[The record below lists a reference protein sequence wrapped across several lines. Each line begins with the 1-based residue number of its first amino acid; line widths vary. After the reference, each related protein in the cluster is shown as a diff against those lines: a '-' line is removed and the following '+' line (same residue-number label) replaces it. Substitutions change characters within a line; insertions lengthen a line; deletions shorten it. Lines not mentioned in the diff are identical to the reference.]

1 MIAAIVGTW
10 EWPRVCFVYA
20 GLEALRCPGKV
31 YLVVNLPIRGIPGCC
46 PRHFVGEE
54 SVGKGESLAF
64 CELSESPSS
73 VVCLSNAKSSYWP
86 CLLLVCVRVYF
97 GIPIALNYKY
107 IILVSLCYDVI
118 KLLIELF
125 VV

>member
-1 MIAAIVGTW
+1 MGV
-10 EWPRVCFVYA
+10 
-20 GLEALRCPGKV
+20 
-31 YLVVNLPIRGIPGCC
+31 
-46 PRHFVGEE
+46 E
-54 SVGKGESLAF
+54 SVGKSESVAL
-64 CELSESPSS
+64 CELSESPCS
-73 VVCLSNAKSSYWP
+73 VVCLSKAKSSYCP
-86 CLLLVCVRVYF
+86 CLVLVCVRAYF